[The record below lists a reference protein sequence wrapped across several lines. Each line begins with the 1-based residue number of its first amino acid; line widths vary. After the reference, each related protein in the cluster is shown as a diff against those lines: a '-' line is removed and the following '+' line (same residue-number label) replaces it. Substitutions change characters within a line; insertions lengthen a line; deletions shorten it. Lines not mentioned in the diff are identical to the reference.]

1 MAGSSAAGQMG
12 GSQER
17 SDSGADDKPPGGVG
31 LEDGG
36 QMGLDLLPA
45 ERADGMVIKGAEELV
60 ELLMVGPAE
69 MVLGRDLEYRTVRD
83 TVIHMLRGTVLQLK
97 FGPYRTR
104 AAARRMGPDR

>member
-69 MVLGRDLEYRTVRD
+69 MVLGGGRRASRIAQLNYLDAKRIPQQPRTSRS
-83 TVIHMLRGTVLQLK
+83 RCQSE
-97 FGPYRTR
+97 R
-104 AAARRMGPDR
+104 